1 MKERE
6 LGLEK
11 HPRLHFV
18 EGQTE
23 FSPCKRF
30 LLRKERGR
38 GVGELVVERAAVE
51 DWRPAHWQQ
60 WTTRT
65 ITVGIRWPW

>member
-30 LLRKERGR
+30 LLRKKEEEGWGNWWWKEQLWRTGGQPIGNSGR
-38 GVGELVVERAAVE
+38 QGR
-51 DWRPAHWQQ
+51 
-60 WTTRT
+60 
-65 ITVGIRWPW
+65 